1 MELVKLMLLLLLD
14 LLMLNQQIQT
24 YMLKSKDLMGTQ
36 KQIMRLMVK
45 TQHLLN
51 QKVFQTLEKFQ
62 SQPQM
67 RNQELMKVH
76 FGKQNITK
84 KWKKK
89 RLKRRKKKIESMH
102 FKLNK
107 SKKLIMIINKLFK
120 KKLS

>member
-1 MELVKLMLLLLLD
+1 MELVKLMLSLLLD
-14 LLMLNQQIQT
+14 LLMLNQRIQT
-24 YMLKSKDLMGTQ
+24 FMLKSKDLMVMQ